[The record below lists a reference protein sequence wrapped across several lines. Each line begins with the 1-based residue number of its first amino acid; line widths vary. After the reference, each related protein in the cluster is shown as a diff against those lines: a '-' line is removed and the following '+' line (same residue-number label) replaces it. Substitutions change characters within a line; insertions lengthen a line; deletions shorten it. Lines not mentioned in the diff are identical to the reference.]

1 MKKVF
6 STSKLRL
13 ISQSFFIFLAS
24 VLLLLCGYLLRAE
37 NLGIWSLSLIV
48 LGVATL
54 LLIGGMV
61 VVFIREQIRY
71 DHFQQEFLTIA
82 LHKFRTPLTGIK
94 WAAKSLLKPMTST
107 ELTYISQEI
116 NNAGERLIEIVE
128 ILSHIEGIEN
138 TRTNKFEAVSVREIV
153 EKSAAITVGAT
164 FLEIRLSGF
173 ILGLFCIFLMFLN
186 VDALARKV
194 PVALIHQLQLGLGIL
209 LIFQGIK
216 SKFDILVFLVAG
228 GMFFSPSI
236 VGIPLLG
243 LLATVGLLMAV
254 FHIQSP
260 KDSLDQLP
268 LSHALSQDLKLRAGM
283 IVSLLLPQIPLT
295 LTNSVLAT
303 QNIAQRTF
311 GVRAEKVTIRNLLGS
326 INFLNAGCISYK
338 CCLAT
343 SS

>member
-37 NLGIWSLSLIV
+37 NLGIWSFPLIV

-54 LLIGGMV
+54 LLVGGMV

-153 EKSAAITVGAT
+153 EKSAAKYSQKIEEKNLT
-164 FLEIRLSGF
+164 FAIEIPSTLPLVILDKLKIEFVLEILIENAITYTPKDGRIGIAAIRKGDFIEIMVSDSGIGIVPRERRQLF
-173 ILGLFCIFLMFLN
+173 RQFYRGDKAKTTDTEGMGLGLYIAKRIVLQNHGTISVRSAGRDKGAMF
-186 VDALARKV
+186 
-194 PVALIHQLQLGLGIL
+194 
-209 LIFQGIK
+209 
-216 SKFDILVFLVAG
+216 
-228 GMFFSPSI
+228 
-236 VGIPLLG
+236 
-243 LLATVGLLMAV
+243 TVRFRV
-254 FHIQSP
+254 
-260 KDSLDQLP
+260 
-268 LSHALSQDLKLRAGM
+268 
-283 IVSLLLPQIPLT
+283 
-295 LTNSVLAT
+295 
-303 QNIAQRTF
+303 
-311 GVRAEKVTIRNLLGS
+311 
-326 INFLNAGCISYK
+326 
-338 CCLAT
+338 
-343 SS
+343 

>member
-37 NLGIWSLSLIV
+37 NLALWTLPLVV
-48 LGVATL
+48 LVAAIL
-54 LLIGGMV
+54 LLVGGMV

-138 TRTNKFEAVSVREIV
+138 THTNKFEAVSVRDIV
-153 EKSAAITVGAT
+153 EKSAAKYSQKIQEKNLTFAIEIPSTLPLVILDKLKIEFVLEILIENAITYTPKDGRIGIAAIRKGDFIEIMVSDSGIGILPGERRQLFRQFYRGDKAKTTDTEGMGLGLYIAKRIVLQNHGTISVRSAGRDKGAT
-164 FLEIRLSGF
+164 F
-173 ILGLFCIFLMFLN
+173 
-186 VDALARKV
+186 
-194 PVALIHQLQLGLGIL
+194 
-209 LIFQGIK
+209 
-216 SKFDILVFLVAG
+216 
-228 GMFFSPSI
+228 
-236 VGIPLLG
+236 
-243 LLATVGLLMAV
+243 TVRFRV
-254 FHIQSP
+254 
-260 KDSLDQLP
+260 
-268 LSHALSQDLKLRAGM
+268 
-283 IVSLLLPQIPLT
+283 
-295 LTNSVLAT
+295 
-303 QNIAQRTF
+303 
-311 GVRAEKVTIRNLLGS
+311 
-326 INFLNAGCISYK
+326 
-338 CCLAT
+338 
-343 SS
+343 

>member
-37 NLGIWSLSLIV
+37 NLGIWSFPLIV

-54 LLIGGMV
+54 LLVGGMV

-153 EKSAAITVGAT
+153 EKSAAKYSQKIEEKNLT
-164 FLEIRLSGF
+164 FAIEIPSTLPLVILDKLKIEFVLEILIENAITYTPKDGRIGIAAIRKGDFIEIMVSDSGIGIVPRERRQLF
-173 ILGLFCIFLMFLN
+173 RQFYRGDKAKTTDTEGMGLGLYIAKRIVLQNHGTISVRSAGRDKGTMF
-186 VDALARKV
+186 
-194 PVALIHQLQLGLGIL
+194 
-209 LIFQGIK
+209 
-216 SKFDILVFLVAG
+216 
-228 GMFFSPSI
+228 
-236 VGIPLLG
+236 
-243 LLATVGLLMAV
+243 TVRFRV
-254 FHIQSP
+254 
-260 KDSLDQLP
+260 
-268 LSHALSQDLKLRAGM
+268 
-283 IVSLLLPQIPLT
+283 
-295 LTNSVLAT
+295 
-303 QNIAQRTF
+303 
-311 GVRAEKVTIRNLLGS
+311 
-326 INFLNAGCISYK
+326 
-338 CCLAT
+338 
-343 SS
+343 